1 LKELD
6 ELAPVLRVLMNAKL
20 DVLAERLVELLEV
33 VLVLRNLEDHV
44 HALLD
49 DVLPNGLQDFVLLW
63 QGLTRNAERK
73 FLGVDNACN
82 KIRH

>member
-1 LKELD
+1 
-6 ELAPVLRVLMNAKL
+6 MNAKL

-49 DVLPNGLQDFVLLW
+49 DALANGLQDFVLL
-63 QGLTRNAERK
+63 QGLTRNVERK
-73 FLGVDNACN
+73 FLGVDNAAT
-82 KIRH
+82 KIRD